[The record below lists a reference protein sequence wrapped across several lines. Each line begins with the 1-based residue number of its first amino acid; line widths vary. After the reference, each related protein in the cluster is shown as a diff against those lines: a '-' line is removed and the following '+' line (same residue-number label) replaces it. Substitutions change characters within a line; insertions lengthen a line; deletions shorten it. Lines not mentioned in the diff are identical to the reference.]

1 MEKDKQNDNIST
13 FTSIDTAVIQPNIFL
28 EGTHDAVVLL
38 AVTPDGNFSYQAA
51 NRRYL
56 EVTGLSLEE
65 LLGKTPEEVH
75 GEETGRHIINNLIN
89 CVDACQPIQYEETL
103 LLVGQMRSAL
113 VQLSPVL
120 DEAGKVMQILGSTRD
135 ITDQKRIEQ
144 QLKEQNK
151 NLEALFTN
159 SSDGIVFFDRDH
171 RIVSINQRF
180 QEIFGYSPEDV
191 RGKNVDDL
199 ITRSHNLQEAEA
211 LTSRLMNGDLV
222 NTQAVRYHRDGFS
235 LTVEIR
241 GLVVKVEG
249 EITGGYGIYT
259 DITREQQAQ
268 EALALSEERWQFALE
283 GSDHGVWDW
292 NMESGEVFYSSQYL
306 RILGYQPGDLEGSYT
321 TFQRL
326 VHPEDWEKLIVDHE
340 RHLAGEIPVVAMEY
354 RMYCQDGRWKWVLS
368 KGKVMQ
374 RDQNGTPLR
383 MTGTINDITERKLAE
398 EKIRFLSYHDK
409 LTGLYNRAFFEEE
422 MYRMD
427 TPRNWPLTIIIG
439 DVDGLKMANDF
450 HGHHVGDRL
459 LTRIAEILTSACR
472 ADDVIA
478 RWGGDEFAILLP
490 GTGEEGGRKIG
501 ERITGLC
508 SLYEDLPVKPSLSW
522 GSATKDSASPSLEAL
537 IRKAELE
544 MYKRKVKSSQSTRQ
558 QLRKRYAVPDLDKA
572 FQHIINQGGINMIR
586 ELVEKNRTYRRFDET
601 REISEE
607 QLREWVDLARITS
620 SGANLQP
627 LKYHLSWQSEKN
639 ERIFPHLRWAGYL
652 KDWEGPISGERPT
665 AYIVVLGDTLVSK
678 NYWWDHGL
686 ASQSILLAAVEEG
699 YGGCMFGS
707 IDRDGLRDAL
717 NLDPRFEILLVIAL
731 GKPVEKVIL
740 EPLKPDGDIK
750 YYRDENQA
758 HHVPKRSLEEVIV
771 P

>member
-1 MEKDKQNDNIST
+1 MEQDKLNDNIST
-13 FTSIDTAVIQPNIFL
+13 STSIGTAVIQPNVFL

-38 AVTPDGNFSYQAA
+38 AVTPGGDFFYQAA

-65 LLGKTPEEVH
+65 LLGKTPGEVH
-75 GEETGRHIINNLIN
+75 GEKTGRHIIKNLIN

-103 LLVGQMRSAL
+103 MLAGQLRSAL
-113 VQLSPVL
+113 VQLSPVM
-120 DEAGKVMQILGSTRD
+120 DETGEVRQILGSTRD

-171 RIVSINQRF
+171 RIVNINQRF

-191 RGKNVDDL
+191 RGKCVDDL
-199 ITRSHNLQEAEA
+199 ITRSHNHQEAEE
-211 LTSRLMNGDLV
+211 LTSRLMSGELV
-222 NTQAVRYHRDGFS
+222 NTQAVRYHRDGFP
-235 LTVEIR
+235 LTVDIR

-259 DITREQQAQ
+259 DITREKQVQ

-283 GSDHGVWDW
+283 GSDQGVWDW

-306 RILGYQPGDLEGSYT
+306 RILGYQPGDLEGSYA

-326 VHPEDWEKLIVDHE
+326 VHPEDWEKLISDHE
-340 RHLAGEIPVVAMEY
+340 QHVAGEIPVVAMEY
-354 RMYCQDGRWKWVLS
+354 RMHCQDGRWKWVLS

-501 ERITGLC
+501 ERITRLC

-544 MYKRKVKSSQSTRQ
+544 MYKKKVNSSQSTRQ

-572 FQHIINQGGINMIR
+572 FQHIIKQGGINMIR

-652 KDWEGPISGERPT
+652 KDWEGPVSGERPT

-699 YGGCMFGS
+699 FGGCMFGS
-707 IDRDGLRDAL
+707 IDRDGLREAL

-750 YYRDENQA
+750 YYRDDNQV